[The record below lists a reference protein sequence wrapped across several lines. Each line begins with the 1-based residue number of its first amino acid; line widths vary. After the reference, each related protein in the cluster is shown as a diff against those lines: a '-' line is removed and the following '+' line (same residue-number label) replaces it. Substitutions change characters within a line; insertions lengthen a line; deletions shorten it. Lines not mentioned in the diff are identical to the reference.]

1 MLVDEFKTSI
11 CSAGED
17 GWDDGD
23 WEKKENAHPAFADS
37 QFPHQELAGQM
48 FRHVRSYFV
57 TLTFCHI
64 QDSWR
69 TCVNCV
75 NPVFTDGGRSAAA
88 AAVLSD
94 ITIVLD
100 EESVDLAG
108 FVNLFVI
115 NPQYIILDNLINYS
129 TQCSRCNDKFQISA
143 QTLLTEGQVVPSPKC
158 DLQLKTL
165 KRYLSQMLLIVSM
178 LHSKFKI
185 PTIKIPTII
194 ILMVHNPYGPN

>member
-11 CSAGED
+11 SSTGED

-23 WEKKENAHPAFADS
+23 WEKKENAHPAFADC
-37 QFPHQELAGQM
+37 QFPHQELARQM

-57 TLTFCHI
+57 TLIFCHI

-100 EESVDLAG
+100 EESVVLAG

-129 TQCSRCNDKFQISA
+129 AQCSRFNDKFQNIRPNVADRGTSCALVMPESKVRSAAENIETIS
-143 QTLLTEGQVVPSPKC
+143 LPNVVDCICAP
-158 DLQLKTL
+158 
-165 KRYLSQMLLIVSM
+165 
-178 LHSKFKI
+178 FKI
-185 PTIKIPTII
+185 QNSCNQNPCN
-194 ILMVHNPYGPN
+194 HNPYGS